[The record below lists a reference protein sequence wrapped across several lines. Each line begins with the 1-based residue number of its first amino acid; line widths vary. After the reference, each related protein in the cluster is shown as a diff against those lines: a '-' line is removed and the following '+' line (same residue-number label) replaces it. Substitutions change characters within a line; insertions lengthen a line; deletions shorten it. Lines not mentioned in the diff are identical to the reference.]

1 VFSERRESSTDAVAL
16 ARERG
21 FSVVVV
27 VVVVAVVVVIIIIVV
42 INDKEIPIQA
52 WTDPE
57 GSRRLRLPDFK
68 TLGT

>member
-1 VFSERRESSTDAVAL
+1 MFSERRESSTDAVAL

-21 FSVVVV
+21 FSVVV